1 MYSFGTEKLPSL
13 TSQSFLPED
22 FCYYSPKTMTN
33 DKVRIFCI
41 CVMGLCFTACS
52 PQYRLQRL
60 LQNNPYLYE
69 IFTHDSVRVQ
79 NVMVSDSV
87 FFFTKEKDTI
97 RFENATI
104 FRHSDTLRLVQ
115 SCPPCTTFY
124 TKTILQPTQK
134 LVKEKGRERTL
145 REKLEDAI
153 FPLIVGILL
162 AIIFRRK

>member
-1 MYSFGTEKLPSL
+1 
-13 TSQSFLPED
+13 
-22 FCYYSPKTMTN
+22 
-33 DKVRIFCI
+33 
-41 CVMGLCFTACS
+41 MGLCFTACS
-52 PQYRLQRL
+52 PQFRLQRL

-104 FRHSDTLRLVQ
+104 FRHSDTLRLIQ
-115 SCPPCTTFY
+115 SCPPCTTY
-124 TKTILQPTQK
+124 VSKTILQPSQTIT
-134 LVKEKGRERTL
+134 KEKGFKRSL

-153 FPLIVGILL
+153 LPIILGIFIALLI
-162 AIIFRRK
+162 RKK